1 MRKLLKYLEEYK
13 KECIL
18 GPLFKLLE
26 ALFELLVPLVV
37 AAVIDRGIGQQDKKV
52 VVEMSFLLLGF
63 MITGLISS
71 VTAQYFAAKAA
82 VGFATR
88 LREELFAH
96 VQKMS
101 FYEIDEL
108 GTGTLITRMISD
120 VNQVQTG
127 VNHTLRLFLRSPF
140 IVFGAMILA
149 FVIDPESAWS
159 FAGMVLCL
167 SAVVLILLFCTIPFY
182 RKVQEKLEILVN
194 TARENLTGARV
205 IRAFRREREE
215 EKQFGKQSE
224 EVTKVQLFA
233 GRLSALMNP
242 LTFIIVNTSMI
253 FLLWTGAIRV
263 NGGFITQGALVA
275 LVNYMAQILVELVK
289 MANLIITIARSAAS
303 ARRIAEVLD
312 IENSMETGIEKK
324 NEETGNTEADE
335 VVRFTNVSFGY
346 QGAAEKVLSDISLSV
361 KKGQVFGIIGGTGSG
376 KTTLISLIA
385 RLYDASE
392 GNILICGK
400 DIKEYDPKKLR
411 EKIGYVMQKAV
422 LFRGSIRENLCWGKE
437 NASDKEL
444 WEAISVAQAEEFV
457 KGREEGL
464 AYIVRQEGKNL
475 SGGQRQRL
483 SIARALVRRPEI
495 LILDDS
501 TSALDYATEA
511 AFRTRLEEYRG
522 SMTVIQVSQR
532 VTSLQGADC
541 ILVLDEGKVAGMGT
555 HEELLAD
562 CILYRE
568 ICSSQSNKEGGR

>member
-215 EKQFGKQSE
+215 EKQFEKQSE
-224 EVTKVQLFA
+224 AVTKVQLFA

-324 NEETGNTEADE
+324 NEETGNMEADE

-376 KTTLISLIA
+376 KTTLTSLIA

-483 SIARALVRRPEI
+483 SIARALVRCPEI

>member
-1 MRKLLKYLEEYK
+1 MRKLLKYLVEYK

-52 VVEMSFLLLGF
+52 VVEMSILLLGF

-96 VQKMS
+96 VQKIS

-167 SAVVLILLFCTIPFY
+167 SAVVLILLFATIPFY
-182 RKVQEKLEILVN
+182 RKVQEKLELLLN

-205 IRAFRREREE
+205 IRAFRREVEE

-224 EVTKVQLFA
+224 SVTKVQLFV

-242 LTFIIVNTSMI
+242 LTFIIVNSAMI
-253 FLLWTGAIRV
+253 LLLWTGAIRV

-303 ARRIAEVLD
+303 ARRIAEVLE
-312 IENSMETGIEKK
+312 IENSMDTGIEKK
-324 NEETGNTEADE
+324 KEETENLGADE

-346 QGAAEKVLSDISLSV
+346 QGAAENVLSDISLSI

-376 KTTLISLIA
+376 KTTLISLIS
-385 RLYDASE
+385 RL
-392 GNILICGK
+392 
-400 DIKEYDPKKLR
+400 
-411 EKIGYVMQKAV
+411 
-422 LFRGSIRENLCWGKE
+422 
-437 NASDKEL
+437 
-444 WEAISVAQAEEFV
+444 
-457 KGREEGL
+457 
-464 AYIVRQEGKNL
+464 
-475 SGGQRQRL
+475 
-483 SIARALVRRPEI
+483 
-495 LILDDS
+495 
-501 TSALDYATEA
+501 
-511 AFRTRLEEYRG
+511 
-522 SMTVIQVSQR
+522 
-532 VTSLQGADC
+532 
-541 ILVLDEGKVAGMGT
+541 
-555 HEELLAD
+555 
-562 CILYRE
+562 
-568 ICSSQSNKEGGR
+568 

>member
-215 EKQFGKQSE
+215 EKQFEKQSE
-224 EVTKVQLFA
+224 AVTKVQLFA

-324 NEETGNTEADE
+324 NEETGNMEADE

-483 SIARALVRRPEI
+483 SIARALVRCPEI

-555 HEELLAD
+555 HEELLED

-568 ICSSQSNKEGGR
+568 ICSSQSNREGGR

>member
-1 MRKLLKYLEEYK
+1 MRKLLKYLVEYK

-52 VVEMSFLLLGF
+52 VVEMSILLLGF

-96 VQKMS
+96 VQKIS

-167 SAVVLILLFCTIPFY
+167 SAVVLILLFATIPFY
-182 RKVQEKLEILVN
+182 RKVQEKLELLVN

-205 IRAFRREREE
+205 IRAFRREGEE

-224 EVTKVQLFA
+224 SVTKVQLFV

-242 LTFIIVNTSMI
+242 LTFIIVNSAMI
-253 FLLWTGAIRV
+253 LLLWAGAIRV

-303 ARRIAEVLD
+303 ARRIAEVLE
-312 IENSMETGIEKK
+312 IENSMDTGIEKK
-324 NEETGNTEADE
+324 KEETENLGADE

-346 QGAAEKVLSDISLSV
+346 QGAAENVLSDISLSI

-376 KTTLISLIA
+376 KTTLISLIS

-392 GNILICGK
+392 GCILVCGK
-400 DIKEYDPKKLR
+400 DVREYDPRKLR

-444 WEAISVAQAEEFV
+444 WGAISVAQAEEFV

-464 AYIVRQEGKNL
+464 DYIVRQEGKNL

-483 SIARALVRRPEI
+483 SIARALVRCPEI

-511 AFRTRLEEYRG
+511 AFRTRLEECRG

-568 ICSSQSNKEGGR
+568 ICSSQSNREGGR

>member
-215 EKQFGKQSE
+215 EKQFEKQSE
-224 EVTKVQLFA
+224 AVTKVQLFA

-324 NEETGNTEADE
+324 NEETGNLEADE

-392 GNILICGK
+392 GSILICGK
-400 DIKEYDPKKLR
+400 DVKEYDPKKLR

-555 HEELLAD
+555 HEELLED

-568 ICSSQSNKEGGR
+568 ICSSQSNREGGR